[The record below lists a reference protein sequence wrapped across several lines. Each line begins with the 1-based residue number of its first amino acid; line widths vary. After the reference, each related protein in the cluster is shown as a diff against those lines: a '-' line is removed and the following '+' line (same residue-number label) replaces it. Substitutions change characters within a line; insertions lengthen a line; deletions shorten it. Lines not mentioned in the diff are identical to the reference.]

1 MVQGF
6 ERPNRGSSVPPFD
19 PPKPS
24 CTIDGSAP
32 DGLPSR
38 PHRPARPIGIL
49 GVAQEPRHSPEPNIM
64 SSAPFVRIA
73 ELSSHAGQSVV
84 VRAWVTHVRS
94 SGKIAFAVLRD
105 GTGICQSVFVKS
117 QVTPEVWARF
127 AELTT
132 ETSVEITGEARA
144 EARAPGGFEL
154 GVTELTVVGPSPS
167 DYPIQPK
174 EHGVDFLMDHRHLW
188 LRSPRQQAILRIRH
202 EIEQAIHDF
211 YYERGFIR
219 VDTPILT
226 AAIGERSGLFSTEYF
241 DEGTAYLAQT
251 GQLYGEA
258 AAAALGRIYTFGP
271 TFRAEKSKTRRHL
284 SEFWMIEPEVA
295 FNDSDDNMR
304 LQEDFVAYLVRRCL
318 DRRQPELKEL
328 ERDTSKLDKVV
339 TPFVRLDYGDA
350 VSLLQRK
357 GSPVKWGEDLGAE
370 DESLIVEDYDRPVF
384 VMNYPKEA
392 KAFYMKENPAD
403 PRTVLCDDLLAPE
416 GYGEII
422 GGSQREDDHDKL
434 LARIKE
440 EGLPLDAYGW
450 YLDLRKYGTFVHS
463 GFGLGLERTVAWICG
478 LQHIREASLFPRM
491 MYRLKP

>member
-1 MVQGF
+1 MSTVT
-6 ERPNRGSSVPPFD
+6 VPT
-19 PPKPS
+19 S
-24 CTIDGSAP
+24 RIIDLSA
-32 DGLPSR
+32 
-38 PHRPARPIGIL
+38 
-49 GVAQEPRHSPEPNIM
+49 
-64 SSAPFVRIA
+64 
-73 ELSSHAGQSVV
+73 HAGST
-84 VRAWVTHVRS
+84 VRVRGWVTHVRS
-94 SGKIAFAVLRD
+94 SGKVAFIVMRD
-105 GTGICQSVFVKS
+105 GTGTLQAVVVKS
-117 QVTPEVWARF
+117 AVAPETWERF
-127 AELTT
+127 GQLTQ
-132 ETSVEITGEARA
+132 ETSIEITGEVRID
-144 EARAPGGFEL
+144 ARAPGGVEIGVSNLDML
-154 GVTELTVVGPSPS
+154 GTSPI

-478 LQHIREASLFPRM
+478 TPHIRETSAFPRLM
-491 MYRLKP
+491 NRLRP